1 MSQMNPCLSEII
13 HKIIPSIT
21 NRTITA
27 QSEGKLEEMQKYFAD
42 KIETAIVKIKYF
54 NLRNVVET
62 VFPPFAV
69 KIEGNQLDFEL
80 KHYVRKKTIITMK
93 SNSPTPPRSRPRLP
107 GPELTEISSESL
119 SDEIPAKMGDYFDN
133 LLLHSTNTGDCSHQQ
148 VWGGWA
154 KFHPLDNFTRY
165 TDYLDEEGISKSC
178 INFQLKLETCA
189 QIDLK
194 MMNQDGYNQ
203 MLHHVQQFKERTLHL
218 FSIHLLESQV
228 DFLRESCNKLVVCGP
243 SHHDHVAIDKVFS
256 DGDVKCLLGLWETD
270 GQNICQGIIMCRSPK
285 TYFAFVPQS
294 FTAFFNFL
302 TLDIGLKVIWPL
314 VRAFTKALVSNVPKG
329 IQFDIPETELS
340 PSAKRSV
347 TESIYGL
354 GILNIIAMKKKF
366 KEIFLCDSGLERFQE
381 IHQKHHDDRTVE
393 KVSQEDSGLV
403 RYHSKHLMGCQHEIK
418 WKGSLDFSRNLY
430 RVETDPDLM
439 MLQRTS
445 CSGWAF
451 HCRSCL
457 QSPSRC
463 QEPPSPSVPPD
474 YWSLMRTYMF
484 VFLVKQN
491 LQPEPELEEEK
502 GSPTIVLELGSVNR
516 DIIDFLKRDDT
527 TVMSFLC
534 SDQDPRRMKYLT
546 RFSFYNGKI
555 LGKIF
560 KSETTTFKLIFS
572 NIVRHSWANNATFC
586 REFFG
591 VIGRKSSESEG
602 KLEIVPDE
610 SPERE
615 ARNQKYL
622 NYQCSPFPPVA
633 LLDSLGSVLW
643 TGEMQTFLI
652 SSEPVKGFN
661 KGSEFCAMAKYS
673 IVEAVGLV
681 EQEDTGSSR
690 NCPFLAPSSGHYVY
704 SNYAAITGKDSTD
717 NHFKRCGEK
726 AVSLIAFDV
735 ERKVVENIIGTFKKC
750 FVYNLHIQ
758 DFDYLYSQ
766 LQDTKTTML
775 AFLLEK
781 NETVRD
787 VLKISPADFAKR
799 FFILKFEPRE
809 CVIKAYLPKE
819 KEKLLQIWRCVSKT
833 PLMSSHEKMFR
844 KIKKPEKVL
853 RGATVRMENITT
865 VTEGE
870 KGDNSSSTTTTT
882 TTTTVEITIN
892 ETKQTKKKEKKEKS
906 DNVIDLSQNLKKMF
920 TSRTENNPEAEAE
933 KEKPPKKKVRVCWS
947 CQINGETEGVTLLKC
962 QGCRRARYCDVECQA
977 EDWEYHR
984 EYCRAVQESRAQRDQ
999 TDQGNEE
1006 EFSSGMREQER
1017 RGGTRVR
1024 REENHDQLQEK
1035 EKKKNNS
1042 LPHDR

>member
-1 MSQMNPCLSEII
+1 MKAMSQMNPCLSEIV

-27 QSEGKLEEMQKYFAD
+27 QSEDKLEEMQKYFAD
-42 KIETAIVKIKYF
+42 KIEAAIVNIKYF

-93 SNSPTPPRSRPRLP
+93 NNSSTPPRPRPSLP
-107 GPELTEISSESL
+107 GPELSEIPSESL
-119 SDEIPAKMGDYFDN
+119 SDEMPGRMRDYFDN
-133 LLLHSTNTGDCSHQQ
+133 LMLHSTANTGDCSHHQ

-165 TDYLDEEGISKSC
+165 TDSLDEEGISKSC

-194 MMNQDGYNQ
+194 MMNQDGINE
-203 MLHHVQQFKERTLHL
+203 MMHHVQQFKERTLHL

-228 DFLRESCNKLVVCGP
+228 DFLRESCHKVVVCGP
-243 SHHDHVAIDKVFS
+243 SHHDQVAIDKVFS
-256 DGDVKCLLGLWETD
+256 DGHVKCLLGLWDSE
-270 GQNICQGIIMCRSPK
+270 GSNICPGIIVCSSPK

-294 FTAFFNFL
+294 FPAFFNFL
-302 TLDIGLKVIWPL
+302 TLEIGLKVIWPL
-314 VRAFTKALVSNVPKG
+314 VRALTKALVFNVPKG

-340 PSAKRSV
+340 LGAKRSV

-354 GILNIIAMKKKF
+354 GILNIIKMKKKF
-366 KEIFLCDSGLERFQE
+366 NEIFLGDSGLHRFQE
-381 IHQKHHDDRTVE
+381 IHEAYHDDRTAE
-393 KVSQEDSGLV
+393 KLSQEDNGLV
-403 RYHSKHLMGCQHEIK
+403 RYHSKHLLGCKHEIK

-430 RVETDPDLM
+430 RAEADPDLM

-451 HCRSCL
+451 QCRSCL
-457 QSPSRC
+457 ESPSNSK
-463 QEPPSPSVPPD
+463 EPPRVPSD
-474 YWSLMRTYMF
+474 YWNLMRTYMF
-484 VFLVKQN
+484 IFLVKEN

-502 GSPTIVLELGSVNR
+502 ASPTLVLELGSVNR
-516 DIIDFLKRDDT
+516 DIIEFLKKEET
-527 TVMSFLC
+527 TVLSFLC
-534 SDQDPRRMKYLT
+534 SDEDPRSMKYLT

-560 KSETTTFKLIFS
+560 SPETTTFKVIHTR
-572 NIVRHSWANNATFC
+572 IVRHSWANNASFC

-602 KLEIVPDE
+602 KFEIVTDE

-615 ARNQKYL
+615 KMYEKYL

-633 LLDSLGSVLW
+633 LLHSLGPVLW
-643 TGEMQTFLI
+643 TGEIQTFLI
-652 SSEPVKGFN
+652 TSEPVKGFN
-661 KGSEFCAMAKYS
+661 KCSDLRAQAKHD
-673 IVEAVGLV
+673 IVQAVGHV

-690 NCPFLAPSSGHYVY
+690 NCPFLAPSGHYVY

-717 NHFKRCGEK
+717 HHFKRCGET

-735 ERKVVENIIGTFKKC
+735 ERKVVENIIGTFKRC

-766 LQDTKTTML
+766 LRDTKTTML

-781 NETVRD
+781 NELVRD
-787 VLKISPADFAKR
+787 VLKISPAEFAKR

-809 CVIKAYLPKE
+809 CVIKAYLPRE
-819 KEKLLQIWRCVSKT
+819 KEKMLKIWRSVSKT
-833 PLMSSHEKMFR
+833 SLMSSHEKMFK
-844 KIKKPEKVL
+844 KIKKPEKVV
-853 RGATVRMENITT
+853 RGATVRMENITM
-865 VTEGE
+865 VTEAVSGGE
-870 KGDNSSSTTTTT
+870 
-882 TTTTVEITIN
+882 
-892 ETKQTKKKEKKEKS
+892 
-906 DNVIDLSQNLKKMF
+906 
-920 TSRTENNPEAEAE
+920 
-933 KEKPPKKKVRVCWS
+933 
-947 CQINGETEGVTLLKC
+947 
-962 QGCRRARYCDVECQA
+962 
-977 EDWEYHR
+977 
-984 EYCRAVQESRAQRDQ
+984 
-999 TDQGNEE
+999 
-1006 EFSSGMREQER
+1006 
-1017 RGGTRVR
+1017 GGG
-1024 REENHDQLQEK
+1024 HHL
-1035 EKKKNNS
+1035 
-1042 LPHDR
+1042 